1 MIELIAISIWAAIA
15 GYTFARWERGR
26 EELREQRAPCKG
38 TTINV
43 DWQLIRK
50 ALDAEG
56 WTIVP
61 KGVDWKPEVK
71 R

>member
-1 MIELIAISIWAAIA
+1 MIDLIIISIWAAIA
-15 GYTFARWERGR
+15 GYLFADWEHGR
-26 EELREQRAPCKG
+26 KKQQPAACKG

>member
-1 MIELIAISIWAAIA
+1 MIDLIIISIWAAIA
-15 GYTFARWERGR
+15 GYSFAKWESSRGQ
-26 EELREQRAPCKG
+26 QRHVTCKG
-38 TTINV
+38 TTITVNW
-43 DWQLIRK
+43 DLIRK
-50 ALDAEG
+50 ALDSEG